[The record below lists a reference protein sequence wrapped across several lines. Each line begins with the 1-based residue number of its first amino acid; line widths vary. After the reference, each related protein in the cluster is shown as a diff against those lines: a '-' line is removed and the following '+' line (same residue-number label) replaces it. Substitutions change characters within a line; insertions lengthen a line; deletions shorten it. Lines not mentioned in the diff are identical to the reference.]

1 MIHENLSGLRIA
13 IDALIPLEGN
23 PRRGNIDAI
32 AASYK
37 QFGQIKPIVVRPN
50 GDNTYTVIAGNHQVE
65 AAKSLGWHEI
75 AAVVLDVDE
84 TQAIAFAIADN
95 RTVELGYTD
104 DSALFE
110 MLSMI
115 SEDYGDLVQ
124 ELQWDDFEMAALSE
138 HAEKYDDDYVQG
150 YVPPEIVRPIDAIAT
165 TDPATGEKRLEAK
178 RDVDAGAAVSLGS
191 TAVNLSGS
199 EKAVVQY
206 TLVFDSADQQ
216 RKWYDFIRYL
226 KSSPVYDGSTTAE
239 RLFEFIEAHAD
250 F

>member
-1 MIHENLSGLRIA
+1 MIHNNLSGLSLP
-13 IDALIPLEGN
+13 IDSLVPLEGN
-23 PRRGNIDAI
+23 PRRGNVDAI
-32 AASYK
+32 ASSYK
-37 QFGQIKPIVVRPN
+37 KFGQVKPIVVRAN
-50 GDNTYTVIAGNHQVE
+50 GDNTYTIIAGNHQVQ
-65 AAKSLGWHEI
+65 AAKSLGWTEI

-84 TQAIAFAIADN
+84 TEAVAFAIADN

-110 MLSMI
+110 MLTMI
-115 SEDYGDLVQ
+115 SEEYSDLVQ
-124 ELQWDDFEMAALSE
+124 DLQWDDFEMAALSE

-150 YVPPEIVRPIDAIAT
+150 YVPPEIVRPIEAIAT
-165 TDPATGEKRLEAK
+165 TDPSTGEKRLEAK
-178 RDVDAGAAVSLGS
+178 SNVDTGAAASMGS
-191 TAVNLSGS
+191 TAINSSGS

>member
-1 MIHENLSGLRIA
+1 MIHENLSGLHVS
-13 IDALIPLEGN
+13 IDALVPLDGN
-23 PRRGNIDAI
+23 PRHGNIDAI

-50 GDNTYTVIAGNHQVE
+50 GDGTFTVIAGNHQVQ
-65 AAKSLGWHEI
+65 AAKSLGWEEI
-75 AAVVLDVDE
+75 AAVILDVGE
-84 TQAIAFAIADN
+84 TEAIAFAIADN

-110 MLSMI
+110 MLSII
-115 SEDYGDLVQ
+115 SEDYGALVQ

-138 HAEKYDDDYVQG
+138 HADKYDDEYVRG
-150 YVPPEIVRPIDAIAT
+150 YIAPEMVNPVDAVTT
-165 TDPATGEKRLEAK
+165 TDPSTGEKRFEA
-178 RDVDAGAAVSLGS
+178 RSDVDTGAAVSRGS

-239 RLFEFIEAHAD
+239 RLIEFIESHAD

>member
-1 MIHENLSGLRIA
+1 MIHENLSNLRVP
-13 IDALIPLEGN
+13 IDALVPLDGN

-50 GDNTYTVIAGNHQVE
+50 GDGNFTVIAGNHQVQ
-65 AAKSLGWHEI
+65 AAKSLGWKEI
-75 AAVVLDVDE
+75 AAVVLDVEE
-84 TQAIAFAIADN
+84 TEAIAFAIADN

-110 MLSMI
+110 MLSII
-115 SEDYGDLVQ
+115 SEDYGTLVQ

-138 HAEKYDDDYVQG
+138 HADKYDDDYVQG
-150 YVPPEIVRPIDAIAT
+150 YVAPEIVKPVNAVTT
-165 TDPATGEKRLEAK
+165 TDPTTGEKRFEAK
-178 RDVDAGAAVSLGS
+178 SDVDTDDAVSRGS
-191 TAVNLSGS
+191 TAVNVSGS

-206 TLVFDSADQQ
+206 TLVFDSSDQQ

-226 KSSPVYDGSTTAE
+226 KSSAVYGGDTTAE
-239 RLFEFIEAHAD
+239 RLFEFIEAHSD